1 MDGVDVPSMA
11 STGDGQIMCGIAG
24 FLTVAGTDSAEA
36 TLSRMAD
43 AIRHRGPDDSGVW
56 TDRPAGIGLTHR
68 RLSIVDLTPAGHQ
81 PMVSASGRYVAVF
94 NGEIYNHLDLRAELA
109 KVGAGGTAV
118 GGWRGHSDTETLLAG
133 FDTWGII
140 ATIERAIG
148 MFAIAVW
155 DRESQTLTL
164 VRDRIGE
171 KPLYYG
177 WQGQGEKACFMF
189 GSELKALRAHPDF
202 CSEVNRD
209 ALCLFMRHNYV
220 PAPYSIYRNIFKL
233 PPGCSLTVSLR
244 ERDPRLS
251 AYWPLAQVAE
261 AGVASPFEGS
271 AKQAVDELERL
282 LKDAVRQ
289 QMMADVPLGA
299 FLSGGID
306 SSTVVALMQAQSSL
320 PVKTFTI
327 GFNEAGYNEAVHA
340 KAVAKHLGT
349 DHTELYVSPAEALAV
364 IPKLPSLYDEPFS
377 DSSQIPTY
385 LVSQLAKQ
393 HVTVSLSGDAGD
405 ELFCG
410 YNRYVMSNAWWRKM
424 QPIPL
429 ALRQVVSKVLTSV
442 SPDRW
447 NQLAQWLPTASR
459 YANFGDKLHKGS
471 AVLGSR
477 TLEEL
482 YLGLIS
488 HWSCPTDIVLQGDEP
503 PTLLTGHRPNFPGLD
518 GVQQMMALDGL
529 TYLPDDI
536 LAKVDRA
543 AMGVS
548 LESRVPFLDHRVVE
562 FAWTLPQSLK
572 LRDGQ
577 SKWIL
582 REVLYRYIPKEL
594 IERPKMG
601 FGVPIDHWLRGPLRD
616 WAESLLDEARL
627 RREGYFDPAPIRQ
640 KWTEHLSGKRNWQ
653 YHLWDV
659 LMFQAWIEAQKI
671 A

>member
-1 MDGVDVPSMA
+1 
-11 STGDGQIMCGIAG
+11 MCGIAG
-24 FLTVAGTDSAEA
+24 FLTAAGTDSAEA
-36 TLSRMAD
+36 ILSRMAD

-56 TDRPAGIGLTHR
+56 TDKPAGVGLAHR
-68 RLSIVDLTPAGHQ
+68 RLSIIDLSPAGHQ
-81 PMVSASGRYVAVF
+81 PMVSPSGRYVVVF
-94 NGEIYNHLDLRAELA
+94 NGEIYNHLDLRAELEV
-109 KVGAGGTAV
+109 VGAGATAV

-177 WQGQGEKACFMF
+177 WQGQGGKACFLF

-202 CSEVNRD
+202 CSQVNRD
-209 ALCLFMRHNYV
+209 ALCLLMRHNYI

-233 PPGCSLTVSLR
+233 PPGYSLTVSLR
-244 ERDPRLS
+244 AREPKLE
-251 AYWPLAQVAE
+251 AYWSLARVVE
-261 AGVASPFEGS
+261 AGVARSFEGNV
-271 AKQAVDELERL
+271 KQAVDELEGL

-306 SSTVVALMQAQSSL
+306 SSTVVALMQAQSDRA
-320 PVKTFTI
+320 VKTFTI
-327 GFNEAGYNEAVHA
+327 GFNEDGYNEAVHA

-349 DHTELYVSPAEALAV
+349 DHTELYVSPEQAMAV
-364 IPKLPSLYDEPFS
+364 IPKLPFLYDEPFS

-385 LVSQLAKQ
+385 LVSELAKQ

-410 YNRYVMSNAWWRKM
+410 YNRYVMSNAWWNKM

-429 ALRQVVSKVLTSV
+429 VLRQVASKVLTSA
-442 SPDRW
+442 SPGRW
-447 NQLAQWLPTASR
+447 NQLAQWLPAASR
-459 YANFGDKLHKGS
+459 YANFGDKLHKG
-471 AVLGSR
+471 AAILGSR

-482 YLGLIS
+482 YFGSIS
-488 HWSCPTDIVLQGDEP
+488 HWPCPTDIVLQGEEP
-503 PTLLTGHRPNFPGLD
+503 PTTLTGHRPDLRGLD

-548 LESRVPFLDHRVVE
+548 LESRVPLLDHRVVE
-562 FAWTLPQSLK
+562 FAWSLPQSLK
-572 LRDGQ
+572 LRNGQ

-582 REVLYRYIPKEL
+582 REVLYRYVPKEL

-601 FGVPIDHWLRGPLRD
+601 FGVPIDSWLRGALRG

-627 RREGYFDPAPIRQ
+627 RQEGFFDPAPIRQ

-659 LMFQAWIEAQKI
+659 LMFQAWLEAP
-671 A
+671 